1 MKTMEISVRNF
12 QKRIPI
18 EQSLVRRVVRRVL
31 SLEKA
36 VSKGEI
42 TVCFVNSRAIR
53 EVNLNYLC
61 RNLSTDVIAFDL
73 SEQKPPRLIGD
84 ILISS
89 DAAFSN
95 ARVFKTTPRYE
106 LFLYLV
112 HGLLHL
118 LGYNDQTRAGRLLM
132 QKKQEGLL
140 SQCLSTKA
148 KP

>member
-1 MKTMEISVRNF
+1 MEISVRNF
-12 QKRIPI
+12 QKRVPI
-18 EQSLVRRVVRRVL
+18 EQSFVKRLVRRVL

-36 VSKGEI
+36 ASQGEI
-42 TVCFVNSRAIR
+42 TVCFVNSRAMR
-53 EVNLNYLC
+53 EVNLNYLG

-73 SEQKPPRLIGD
+73 SEQSPRLLIGD

-95 ARVFKTTPRYE
+95 ARLFKTTPRYE

-140 SQCLSTKA
+140 SQCLSIRA